1 MNIVVLDGQTLNPG
15 DNPWTPVEAHG
26 DVTIYESTT
35 PEQVVS
41 RCQNAPIVLTNKVV
55 IGRRELEQLPELKM
69 IAVTATGYNVVDVAA
84 ASERGITVCNV
95 PVYSTNAVAQHV
107 FAMLLAY
114 LHRAESH
121 HNAIAEG
128 QWQQSEQFSF
138 WLSPISELQGK
149 TFGVIGF
156 GRIGQ
161 ATAKLAQ
168 AFGLK
173 IMIHSRTQKEISGFE
188 SAKWG
193 SMEEV
198 IANSDFISLHCP
210 LTDSN
215 HEFFN
220 AQLIGAMKPTGIV
233 INTARGGLIH
243 ELDLANALNAGKI
256 GGACL
261 DVLSTEPPSN
271 DNPLLSRIALPPDAA
286 HRVDGNRSEKPIDAN
301 HRRQHRRLSKRLTD
315 QRRKSLTRHVLAPPE
330 T

>member
-1 MNIVVLDGQTLNPG
+1 MNIVVLDGETLNPG

-26 DVTIYESTT
+26 DVTIYDATT

-41 RCQNAPIVLTNKVV
+41 RCQNAPVVLTNKVV
-55 IGRRELEQLPELKM
+55 IGREELDQLPDLKL

-84 ASERGITVCNV
+84 AQGRGITVCNV
-95 PVYSTNAVAQHV
+95 PVYSTQAVAQHV

-114 LHRAESH
+114 IHRVQAH
-121 HNAIAEG
+121 HDAIEQG
-128 QWQQSEQFSF
+128 QWQQSGQFSF

-173 IMIHSRTQKEISGFE
+173 IMIHSRTRKEVPGFE
-188 SAKWG
+188 SAQWG
-193 SMEEV
+193 TIKEV
-198 IANSDFISLHCP
+198 VANSDFISLHCP
-210 LTDSN
+210 LTESN
-215 HEFFN
+215 QEFFN
-220 AQLIGAMKPTGIV
+220 AELIATMKPDGIV

-243 ELDLANALNAGKI
+243 EQDLATALDAKQI

-261 DVLSTEPPSN
+261 DVLSSEPPSTE
-271 DNPLLSRIALPPDAA
+271 NPLLNASRCLLTPHIAWTAIEA
-286 HRVDGNRSEKPIDAN
+286 RNRLMQITAENIGAFLAGDPIN
-301 HRRQHRRLSKRLTD
+301 
-315 QRRKSLTRHVLAPPE
+315 VVNP
-330 T
+330 